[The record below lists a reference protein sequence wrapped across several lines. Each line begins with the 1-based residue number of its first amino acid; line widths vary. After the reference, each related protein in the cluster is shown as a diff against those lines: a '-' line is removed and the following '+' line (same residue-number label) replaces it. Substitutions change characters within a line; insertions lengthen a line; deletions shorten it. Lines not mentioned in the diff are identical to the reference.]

1 MARERTVTGR
11 IQLQVWYH
19 SDRMELVVSL
29 MAADD
34 LVMRDDS
41 MGFGNLPE
49 AFAKVNVLP

>member
-1 MARERTVTGR
+1 MTGR

-29 MAADD
+29 MAGDD
-34 LVMRDDS
+34 LVPRDDS

-49 AFAKVNVLP
+49 TFAKVNVLP